1 MEPAAKPL
9 TPEEAAK
16 AHSNYEI
23 ARIPEAVIV
32 AFNEL
37 IVEKWDNSQC
47 SAVVIQDDI
56 IDKIMETTDLDRN
69 TIFLDG
75 LLDIEPLF
83 EKYGWEVT
91 HDKPAYNE
99 TYKAYFIFKKKK

>member
-1 MEPAAKPL
+1 MEPAAKPF

-16 AHSNYEI
+16 AHSEI

-47 SAVVIQDDI
+47 SAVV
-56 IDKIMETTDLDRN
+56 
-69 TIFLDG
+69 
-75 LLDIEPLF
+75 
-83 EKYGWEVT
+83 
-91 HDKPAYNE
+91 
-99 TYKAYFIFKKKK
+99 